1 MKLMDRNGKILLAG
15 LFSTGLLIGCLNS
28 NDSASTSAQDAAAL
42 RLKGTVDDSTQWN
55 KSGPGKQT
63 VCHIPP
69 GNPANEH
76 TISVGEPAVK
86 AHLAHGD
93 RIGACPDITP
103 PTETTNHMDENMSDH
118 KVGKDSTETSEGTDS
133 HGTGSGTVTDRTET
147 GATSPGPLNSN
158 S

>member
-1 MKLMDRNGKILLAG
+1 MKLMDKNGKILLVG
-15 LFSTGLLIGCLNS
+15 LFCTGLLIGCLNS
-28 NDSASTSAQDAAAL
+28 NDGASTSTQDAAAL

-93 RIGACPDITP
+93 RVGACPDPKP
-103 PTETTNHMDENMSDH
+103 PSDCTHHICNHKD
-118 KVGKDSTETSEGTDS
+118 GKDSTGTDDMTDS
-133 HGTGSGTVTDRTET
+133 HESSSVTDSTGTGTSKGTPID
-147 GATSPGPLNSN
+147 SN